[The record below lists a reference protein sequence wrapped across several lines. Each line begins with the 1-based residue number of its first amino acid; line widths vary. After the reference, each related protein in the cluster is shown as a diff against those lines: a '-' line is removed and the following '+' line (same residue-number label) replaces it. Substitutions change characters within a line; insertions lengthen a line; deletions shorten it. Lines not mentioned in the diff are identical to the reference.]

1 MFSFN
6 FFMWS
11 EFYANVISNLGSSN
25 WSEGCVHRWQ
35 LLSVFFHQ
43 SFLLM
48 HELAF
53 NFNWTTIWIFHVQPF
68 GLWPKCD
75 CTRKAYGTMVWIPHA
90 SMHFD
95 SICICGNEN
104 SKQQQQIAYS
114 VTFYYRQ
121 NDYDVELVFDDVR
134 IGWPERN
141 RTLARVDAHNNEFGL
156 HIEIGRAKTVMQLPV
171 FTKRYFM
178 FIITL
183 YSIESLVQLMLCTY
197 FSFFC
202 LLDVVGISNAM
213 VRIKNALT
221 IWSAVK
227 FE

>member
-1 MFSFN
+1 
-6 FFMWS
+6 
-11 EFYANVISNLGSSN
+11 
-25 WSEGCVHRWQ
+25 
-35 LLSVFFHQ
+35 
-43 SFLLM
+43 
-48 HELAF
+48 
-53 NFNWTTIWIFHVQPF
+53 
-68 GLWPKCD
+68 
-75 CTRKAYGTMVWIPHA
+75 
-90 SMHFD
+90 
-95 SICICGNEN
+95 
-104 SKQQQQIAYS
+104 
-114 VTFYYRQ
+114 
-121 NDYDVELVFDDVR
+121 
-134 IGWPERN
+134 
-141 RTLARVDAHNNEFGL
+141 
-156 HIEIGRAKTVMQLPV
+156 MQLPV